1 VKPLFCLSGHLSW
14 RPQHCFAAIAP
25 APAGWVQ
32 QRPEIGS
39 SVILFN
45 RNFHACWQ
53 AEFALRAIRC
63 SDVAIVGD
71 ARYVHRVN
79 CAR

>member
-14 RPQHCFAAIAP
+14 WSQHCFAAIVP
-25 APAGWVQ
+25 DPAGCVQ
-32 QRPEIGS
+32 QRPESGS

-63 SDVAIVGD
+63 SDVAIVSD
-71 ARYVHRVN
+71 ARYVQR
-79 CAR
+79 